1 MNLSQEFH
9 EHLQAGRVSAAISLV
24 VGQLVELKI
33 VTKANSGKLQTT
45 VDLLSGEITSTVD
58 PAFVSDKA
66 SQRLLDFH
74 TNQITATAHVV
85 REQLRS
91 LQDLLQVLPTS
102 TPVAAEPATH
112 PTAIISS
119 PQVSDTL
126 PVTLPEV
133 PPASALDAASIPEN
147 LVPEPVEPINL
158 SQVPHPSESLAEP
171 VVAKAPETVAPDRSK
186 SIDQLEPIAEGASR
200 AIEGETGEHVASEVT
215 SDPGVADRRAIEA
228 KLPQLPPIPPAASA
242 AISLGTSKPV
252 LSQPVIEQPDLIKL
266 PEMPQTES
274 RAAIASGLAAALA
287 QTSAFFDPSE
297 AATIPNKFDQALK
310 SAGVRSADEDLHPF
324 RPGKPDEHVVVQPVL
339 EQPTELIRERELIN
353 LLSESDED
361 WDEWLLEEDNILSEL
376 SDVTKD
382 KLPDL
387 EASWLSDTNN
397 ETNAGKRFS
406 TGDMARAPADWDEF
420 MPECADL
427 NTMASKNQ
435 ANVERFRQNL
445 VNDPQLMS
453 ELLAELDDLEEFG
466 DGKPKPEKF

>member
-9 EHLQAGRVSAAISLV
+9 EHLQAGRLSAAISLV

-33 VTKANSGKLQTT
+33 VTQANSGKLQTT

-58 PAFVSDKA
+58 PAFISDKA

-91 LQDLLQVLPTS
+91 LQDLLKVLSPSMSAT
-102 TPVAAEPATH
+102 AEPVTQ
-112 PTAIISS
+112 PTKIISS
-119 PQVSDTL
+119 PQVSETL
-126 PVTLPEV
+126 PLTLPEM
-133 PPASALDAASIPEN
+133 PPAPALAEESIPEN
-147 LVPEPVEPINL
+147 LAPELVEPIVASKA
-158 SQVPHPSESLAEP
+158 SQPSESIAEP
-171 VVAKAPETVAPDRSK
+171 LVAKAPETVAADRSK
-186 SIDQLEPIAEGASR
+186 SIDQLEPIAEGESSA
-200 AIEGETGEHVASEVT
+200 
-215 SDPGVADRRAIEA
+215 AIEA
-228 KLPQLPPIPPAASA
+228 KLPELPPIPSAVSAAISSGKSDPVLSPPPITEGASA
-242 AISLGTSKPV
+242 AITEGANEA
-252 LSQPVIEQPDLIKL
+252 IEHPDLIKL
-266 PEMPQTES
+266 PEMPKSES

-287 QTSAFFDPSE
+287 QTSAFDPSE
-297 AATIPNKFDQALK
+297 ASAIPNKFDQALK

-324 RPGKPDEHVVVQPVL
+324 RSGKPDEHVAVQPVL

-387 EASWLSDTNN
+387 EASWLSDANS
-397 ETNAGKRFS
+397 ETTS
-406 TGDMARAPADWDEF
+406 GDAARAPADWDEF
-420 MPECADL
+420 MPECADF
-427 NTMASKNQ
+427 NTMANKNQ

-466 DGKPKPEKF
+466 DGKPKP

>member
-9 EHLQAGRVSAAISLV
+9 EHLQAGRLSAAISLV

-33 VTKANSGKLQTT
+33 VTKASSGKLQTT

-58 PAFVSDKA
+58 PAFMSDKA

-91 LQDLLQVLPTS
+91 LQDLLQVLSPS
-102 TPVAAEPATH
+102 MPIIAEPFTTEPVTQ

-133 PPASALDAASIPEN
+133 PTALAFAEESTPEN
-147 LVPEPVEPINL
+147 LAPESVEPIT
-158 SQVPHPSESLAEP
+158 SSKAPQPSESLAEP
-171 VVAKAPETVAPDRSK
+171 LVAKGPTTVAPARSKLVDQK
-186 SIDQLEPIAEGASR
+186 SIDQLEPIAE
-200 AIEGETGEHVASEVT
+200 VAT
-215 SDPGVADRRAIEA
+215 AAIEA
-228 KLPQLPPIPPAASA
+228 KLPQLPPIPSTVSA
-242 AISLGTSKPV
+242 AISVGNSEPV
-252 LSQPVIEQPDLIKL
+252 LSQPEIEQPDLIKL
-266 PEMPQTES
+266 PEMAKPES
-274 RAAIASGLAAALA
+274 RAAIASSLAAALA
-287 QTSAFFDPSE
+287 KNSAFFDPSE

-324 RPGKPDEHVVVQPVL
+324 KTGKPDEHVVVQPVL
-339 EQPTELIRERELIN
+339 QQPTELIRERELIN

-387 EASWLSDTNN
+387 EASWLSDANS
-397 ETNAGKRFS
+397 ETTGGNQFS

-427 NTMASKNQ
+427 NTITNKNQ

-453 ELLAELDDLEEFG
+453 ELLAELDDLEELG
-466 DGKPKPEKF
+466 DSKPKPEKF

>member
-33 VTKANSGKLQTT
+33 TTKANSGKLQTT

-58 PAFVSDKA
+58 PAFMSDKA

-91 LQDLLQVLPTS
+91 LQDLSQILPTS
-102 TPVAAEPATH
+102 TPVAAEPVTQ

-133 PPASALDAASIPEN
+133 PPALAAESIPEN
-147 LVPEPVEPINL
+147 LAPEPVELITL
-158 SQVPHPSESLAEP
+158 AQVSHPGESLAEP
-171 VVAKAPETVAPDRSK
+171 LVVQAPETAAPDRSK
-186 SIDQLEPIAEGASR
+186 LVDQGDQLQPIAEGASK
-200 AIEGETGEHVASEVT
+200 
-215 SDPGVADRRAIEA
+215 DRKAIEA
-228 KLPQLPPIPPAASA
+228 KSPQLPPISPAASA
-242 AISLGTSKPV
+242 AISVETSESV
-252 LSQPVIEQPDLIKL
+252 LSQPTEKPDLIKL

-287 QTSAFFDPSE
+287 QTSAFDPSE

-310 SAGVRSADEDLHPF
+310 SAGVRPADEELHPF
-324 RPGKPDEHVVVQPVL
+324 RSGKPEEHVAAQPVL

-387 EASWLSDTNN
+387 EASWLSDANS
-397 ETNAGKRFS
+397 ETTGGNRLSVGK
-406 TGDMARAPADWDEF
+406 GARAPADWDEF
-420 MPECADL
+420 IPECADL

-466 DGKPKPEKF
+466 DGKPKP